1 MFVHKRERVCKPVGR
16 TGPGPASEE
25 TESGRALQPS
35 SQPASQPGE
44 TRESDGAVLMIR
56 PNRASVA
63 TMRCPLSKT
72 MLRLEMPIWLGSSS
86 TPRELLCMN
95 PEIRCPGFSSTSY
108 WGGTWVPELLGFCV
122 LVAVVLVVV

>member
-1 MFVHKRERVCKPVGR
+1 MQTG
-16 TGPGPASEE
+16 GPG
-25 TESGRALQPS
+25 RARPGIRRDGERARLAAI
-35 SQPASQPGE
+35 QPASQARRE
-44 TRESDGAVLMIR
+44 RESDGVVLMIP

-72 MLRLEMPIWLGSSS
+72 MLRLETPIWFGSSS

-95 PEIRCPGFSSTSY
+95 PEIRCPGFRSTSY

>member
-1 MFVHKRERVCKPVGR
+1 MQTRGPDRSRPGVRRDGERAR
-16 TGPGPASEE
+16 LA
-25 TESGRALQPS
+25 AI
-35 SQPASQPGE
+35 QPASQPGE

-95 PEIRCPGFSSTSY
+95 SEIRCPGFSSTSY